1 MSFKITDN
9 WQMAL
14 TWLVLPAGRAWQR
27 AAGFTLTRSG
37 LPLAAAAALLTV
49 ERLGDGVRQKDVA
62 EDAAIDPAAI
72 ARSVNQLEKEGLLS
86 RRTDARDAR
95 AKTLHLTP
103 SGREVAARLNA
114 ELDEVRK
121 SILAGVSDEDGQIAV
136 RVLLSLESASNEA
149 APQD

>member
-1 MSFKITDN
+1 MSFKVTDD
-9 WQMAL
+9 WRMAL

-27 AAGFTLTRSG
+27 AAGATLTQSG

-62 EDAAIDPAAI
+62 EEAALDPAAI
-72 ARSVNQLEKEGLLS
+72 ARSVDQLEKEGMLS
-86 RRTDARDAR
+86 RKTDARDAR

-103 SGREVAARLNA
+103 SGRQLAARLNA

-121 SILAGVSDEDGQIAV
+121 SILASVSDKDGQCAV
-136 RVLLSLESASNEA
+136 RVLLSLESASNKF
-149 APQD
+149 APQS